1 MVTQSKN
8 LMEHH
13 MSHIHQVP
21 GLHNLRDLGGF
32 GTHTGHTTRPNVFW
46 RGDSPHRVSTSDL
59 AYFARH
65 NITTVIDLRHT
76 HEQQLA
82 PNPLANHAE
91 ITYVA
96 IPLFQVSHNTS
107 AVITRL
113 DDFYIHLLETSR
125 APIQQTFMQLADAPG
140 GTFFHCRVG
149 KDRTGIIAALLLD
162 MVEVPHHHI
171 IADYVATAEHITPLL
186 PELRRD
192 RPAQIDEATYEQI
205 IGVQSDTM
213 GNVLDYVKK
222 TYGSAMNYLTQI
234 GIPSAQLSQIMHKF
248 I

>member
-1 MVTQSKN
+1 
-8 LMEHH
+8 

-32 GTHTGHTTRPNVFW
+32 STHTGHTTRPNVFW

-59 AYFARH
+59 AYFATH
-65 NITTVIDLRHT
+65 NITTVIDLRHA
-76 HEQQLA
+76 HEQQIA
-82 PNPLANHAE
+82 PNPLANHAD
-91 ITYVA
+91 ISYVA
-96 IPLFQVSHNTS
+96 IPLFHVSHNTS
-107 AVITRL
+107 NVITRL

-125 APIQQTFMQLADAPG
+125 APIQQTFMQLAEAPG

-171 IADYVATAEHITPLL
+171 IADYVATADHITPLL

-205 IGVQSDTM
+205 IGIQSDTM
-213 GNVLDYVKK
+213 GNVLDYIKK
-222 TYGSAMNYLTQI
+222 TYGSTVNYLTEI
-234 GIPSAQLSQIMHKF
+234 AVPAAQLSKITKKF
-248 I
+248 VQA

>member
-1 MVTQSKN
+1 
-8 LMEHH
+8 
-13 MSHIHQVP
+13 MSHVHQVP

-32 GTHTGHTTRPNVFW
+32 GTNTGHTTRSNVFW
-46 RGDSPHRVSTSDL
+46 RGDSPHRVTPSDL
-59 AYFARH
+59 AYFTTH
-65 NITTVIDLRHT
+65 QITTVIDLRHP
-76 HEQQLA
+76 HEQQIA
-82 PNPLANHAE
+82 PNPLATQPH

-96 IPLFQVSHNTS
+96 IPLFQMSHNTS
-107 AVITRL
+107 AVIARL

-125 APIQQTFMQLADAPG
+125 APIQQTFMQLAEAPG

-162 MVEVPHHHI
+162 MVEVPHDHI
-171 IADYVATAEHITPLL
+171 IADYMATAEHITPLL

-192 RPAQIDEATYEQI
+192 RPAHIDEATYEQI

-234 GIPSAQLSQIMHKF
+234 GVPSAQLTQIMHKF

>member
-1 MVTQSKN
+1 M
-8 LMEHH
+8 
-13 MSHIHQVP
+13 
-21 GLHNLRDLGGF
+21 HNLRDLGGF
-32 GTHTGHTTRPNVFW
+32 VTTTGAVTRHGVFW
-46 RGDSPHRVSTSDL
+46 RGDSPHRVTPSDL
-59 AYFARH
+59 GYFATH
-65 NITTVIDLRHT
+65 HITTVIDLRHE
-76 HEQQLA
+76 HEQHVA
-82 PNPLANHAE
+82 PNPLATQSYINY
-91 ITYVA
+91 IA

-107 AVITRL
+107 NVITRL

-125 APIQQTFMQLADAPG
+125 APIQQTFMQLAEAPG

-222 TYGSAMNYLTQI
+222 TYGSTVNYLTQI
-234 GIPSAQLSQIMHKF
+234 GVPAAQLTQITHKF